1 MKISKLQIFLPPGAR
16 QRLINTELN
25 ICLFL
30 LFILGQPLIAQTSPD
45 TPKPTLNLRS
55 SFPGLSRS
63 WDYSTEPP
71 DRAIRGNNPES
82 RGHRGLGLKR
92 LSQRSKFFHLPVLF
106 SDRKGREDAPLSPK
120 ASCLRGGPGDGGTPD
135 ALPRERES
143 RTRTAGYLGST
154 DFPGAPAPTAA
165 PGPRQPTDA
174 PLRSASQREK
184 TPQAQG
190 QGHD

>member
-71 DRAIRGNNPES
+71 DRAIRGNNPRVQRPSGSWLKATFSAVKVLSPSSSVFGQEGQ
-82 RGHRGLGLKR
+82 RGRTPQSKGQ
-92 LSQRSKFFHLPVLF
+92 LSQ
-106 SDRKGREDAPLSPK
+106 GRTWRWGHPRRPTEGEREQDQDS
-120 ASCLRGGPGDGGTPD
+120 G
-135 ALPRERES
+135 LPRKH
-143 RTRTAGYLGST
+143 GL
-154 DFPGAPAPTAA
+154 PGRPSAH
-165 PGPRQPTDA
+165 GCPRSSSADRRSA
-174 PLRSASQREK
+174 PLRVAEGEDATGAR
-184 TPQAQG
+184 TGP
-190 QGHD
+190 